1 MSTLAAP
8 LNLTRWIEDHRH
20 LLKPPVGSKCVW
32 EERDFMV
39 MVNGG
44 PHHRKDFHINPTE
57 ELFYQI
63 EGDIL
68 LRIVD
73 AHGQQ
78 RELPIRAGE
87 MFLLPPGVPHAPV
100 RAAGTIGLVVERR
113 RPRGEDDRLRFYCEK
128 CNEVV
133 YEESFELKDMIGGPG
148 TGGGKLKRMMD
159 EFWSDATLRTCVHCG
174 TVVNPPSGQVAPPS
188 KEMTVPQMKIGVGG
202 TSHSGIAA
210 GKTGAAA
217 APGRKAAAKPVVR
230 TGGAGGKK
238 VVVRRG

>member
-1 MSTLAAP
+1 MSTLSAP

-20 LLKPPVGSKCVW
+20 LLKAPVASKCVW
-32 EERDFMV
+32 EDRDFIV
-39 MVNGG
+39 MVSGG
-44 PHHRKDFHINPTE
+44 PLHRKDFHINPTE
-57 ELFYQI
+57 ELYFQV

-87 MFLLPPGVPHAPV
+87 MFLLPPGVPHAPQ
-100 RAAGTIGLVVERR
+100 RATGTIGLVVERR

-133 YEESFELKDMIGGPG
+133 YEESFELKDMVGGPG

-174 TVVNPPSGQVAPPS
+174 TVVHPPSGQVSQPP
-188 KEMTVPQMKIGVGG
+188 KEMGVPAMKIGSGG
-202 TSHSGIAA
+202 NA
-210 GKTGAAA
+210 GGASASAKTGAGAM
-217 APGRKAAAKPVVR
+217 APGRKAASKPIVR
-230 TGGAGGKK
+230 AGGKK
-238 VVVRRG
+238 VVVRGRG